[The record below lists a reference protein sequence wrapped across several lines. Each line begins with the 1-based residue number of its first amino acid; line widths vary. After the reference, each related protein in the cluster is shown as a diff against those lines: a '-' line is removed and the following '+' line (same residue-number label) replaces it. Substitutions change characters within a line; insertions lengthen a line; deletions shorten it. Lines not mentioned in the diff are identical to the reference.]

1 MKTRYGLPLLAAGA
15 ACTLACSTPR
25 RPYQAVEE
33 ADAAVRRADVGGEAA
48 QHAPLELRLAREKLD
63 EARGKLRDEQYT
75 DARRLAEQALADVE
89 LAEARAQSQVARD
102 TARDMRE
109 ALQTIQ
115 SEAVRGVGVAP

>member
-1 MKTRYGLPLLAAGA
+1 MKIRHGLLLIAGV
-15 ACTLACSTPR
+15 ACALACSTPR
-25 RPYQAVEE
+25 RPYQAVEQ
-33 ADAAVRRADVGGEAA
+33 ADAAVRRADIGGEAA

-63 EARGKLRDEQYT
+63 EAREKLQDEQYT
-75 DARRLAEQALADVE
+75 DARRLAEKALADVE

-115 SEAVRGVGVAP
+115 TEAVRGVEAAP